1 MGTIVNVKLSGSSDN
16 EPIGITSTTS
26 SGATTIHTASGS
38 SGDNSFDEVYLWANN
53 GSTGSINCIL
63 EVGDTLAAH
72 NIIVTVTSKA
82 QPVMILPGKQIEKGL
97 VIKGWKSTA
106 ALTPLNVFGNCNRI
120 SS

>member
-1 MGTIVNVKLSGSSDN
+1 MSTIECIKLSGSSDG

-38 SGDNSFDEVYLWANN
+38 SGNNSFDELFLWLNN
-53 GSTGSINCIL
+53 GSTGSITGVL
-63 EVGDTLAAH
+63 EIGDTVAAH
-72 NIIVTVTSKA
+72 NIVVTVTSKS
-82 QPVMILPGKQIEKGL
+82 QPVLILPGLRVEKGV

-106 ALTPLNVFGNCNRI
+106 TLTPLNVFGNVNRI